1 MTTLKQ
7 LRGIKEEKIETIT
20 MDIPLFIR
28 ALEFARED
36 AIDDEALHR
45 FTEKAIEL
53 SRSCNDPLM
62 MNVYNQLIKDNVKK
76 K

>member
-1 MTTLKQ
+1 MITLKQ
-7 LRGIKEEKIETIT
+7 LKEEKIETIT

-53 SRSCNDPLM
+53 SRSCKDPLM
-62 MNVYNQLIKDNVKK
+62 MNVYDKLIKGNVKK

>member
-7 LRGIKEEKIETIT
+7 LKEQKIETIT

-53 SRSCNDPLM
+53 SRSCDKPLM
-62 MNVYNQLIKDNVKK
+62 MDIYNKLVKGNVK
-76 K
+76 